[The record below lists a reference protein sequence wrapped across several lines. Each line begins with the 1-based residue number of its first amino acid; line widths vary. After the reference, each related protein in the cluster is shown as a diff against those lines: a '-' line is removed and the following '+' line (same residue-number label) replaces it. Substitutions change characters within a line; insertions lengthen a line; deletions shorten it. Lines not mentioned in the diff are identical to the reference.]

1 MSFNYKKIVVGVAP
15 YTRAWAGV
23 KDNGLDK
30 ENPGL
35 YASANPN
42 SVKSAEPAHTA
53 NVNGVGTSPYNIILL
68 AKLI

>member
-1 MSFNYKKIVVGVAP
+1 MTEAQNSVDNCIKYLEETYGNTIDYKKIVVGVAP

-23 KDNGLDK
+23 KSDGLDK

-42 SVKSAEPAHTA
+42 SVKSAD
-53 NVNGVGTSPYNIILL
+53 GTT
-68 AKLI
+68 